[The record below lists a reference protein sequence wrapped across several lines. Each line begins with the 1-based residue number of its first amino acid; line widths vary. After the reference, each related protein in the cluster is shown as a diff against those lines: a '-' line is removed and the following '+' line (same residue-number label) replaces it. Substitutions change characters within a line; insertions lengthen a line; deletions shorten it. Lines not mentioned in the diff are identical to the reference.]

1 MSNTHMNV
9 RQKYLRRLK
18 NLSGITMGAAI
29 YGIAYSWF
37 LIPYK
42 IAPGG
47 VGGLAQ
53 IFFHLFGFPA
63 GVTMIVLNI
72 PLFIVAFALIGR
84 KFGLNSLYGMLAGS
98 FFVDLFSVKRI
109 YTHGLFTAILERYN
123 IGKMPAD
130 WAMTDNI
137 LLASIAGSILLG
149 VGLGIIFRCRGSTG
163 GTDIPVMLLK
173 KYLGKPITAAY
184 LMIETVIIVTIGV
197 VFKDPNLIIWGF
209 FNLLIASLVC
219 DITAE
224 GLPDT
229 KAAFIISESH
239 DPIRRRIIEDLGRG
253 VTVLN
258 GEGGFDLKPR
268 KFLYVA
274 VSRQQIA
281 ELRDIVRDEDPKAF
295 VILNDVHDVV
305 GSGFRTRALEL

>member
-1 MSNTHMNV
+1 MSSRHKYARHIKNV
-9 RQKYLRRLK
+9 I
-18 NLSGITMGAAI
+18 GITFGAAI

-47 VGGLAQ
+47 VGGLSQ

-63 GVTMIVLNI
+63 GATMIVLNI
-72 PLFIVAFALIGR
+72 PLFVIAFALIGR
-84 KFGLNSLYGMLAGS
+84 KFGLNSLYGMLVGS
-98 FFVDLFSVKRI
+98 LFVDLVSVERI
-109 YTHGLFTAILERYN
+109 YRYGFFTDILNRYN
-123 IGKMPAD
+123 AGKAPAD

-149 VGLGIIFRCRGSTG
+149 AGLGIIFRCRGSTG

-184 LMIETVIIVTIGV
+184 LMIETAIIVTIGA

-229 KAAFIISESH
+229 KAAFIISENH
-239 DPIRRRIIEDLGRG
+239 EPIRQRIVEDMGRG
-253 VTVLN
+253 VTILH

-274 VSRQQIA
+274 VSRQQIS
-281 ELRDIVRDEDPKAF
+281 ELRDIVRDCDPKAF
-295 VILNDVHDVV
+295 VILNDVHDVM
-305 GSGFRTRALEL
+305 GSGFRTRTLHI